1 MSLKVSVLNKEG
13 QEVEKITLPK
23 EVFGVTPNLDLIAQY
38 IRMYQ
43 ANQSQG
49 THKTKTRSQ
58 VSGGGKKPWNQ
69 KHTGRARAGSSRSPV
84 WVGGGISHGP
94 VPYTK
99 RLSLNKAQK
108 RGALVSALSCAL
120 QTKSIL
126 VLDRLDMDKLK
137 TKDAI
142 GILNNLKIDKKALL
156 VISAKKEVAERFKVL
171 RSFRNLSQVSVCDSR
186 AINAFELS
194 SVALTVLEKEVISEL
209 CNK

>member
-108 RGALVSALSCAL
+108 RGALLSALSYAL